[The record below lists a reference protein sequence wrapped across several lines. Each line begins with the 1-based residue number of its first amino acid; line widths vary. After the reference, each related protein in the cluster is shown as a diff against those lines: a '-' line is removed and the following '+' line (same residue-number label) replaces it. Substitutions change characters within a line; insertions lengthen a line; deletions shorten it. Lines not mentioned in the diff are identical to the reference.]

1 MGGLL
6 IAIAIIVP
14 TLLWA
19 DLGNPFVWLAV
30 FSTVAFG
37 AIGFA
42 DDYLKVV
49 HHRNLGLTARAKL
62 GLQIAAS
69 IAIAVA
75 LIALQYRGQYSTRL
89 LVPFFKQ
96 VHPDLVI
103 QRLAA
108 NPHLWPL
115 GVCAVRSLCGTGDCR
130 FEQRCEPDRW
140 S

>member
-6 IAIAIIVP
+6 IAIAILVP

-19 DLGNPFVWLAV
+19 DLSNPFVWIAM

-62 GLQIAAS
+62 GFQAAAS
-69 IAIAVA
+69 I
-75 LIALQYRGQYSTRL
+75 LIAIVLIVLQHRGEYSTQL
-89 LVPFFKQ
+89 MVPFFKQ
-96 VHPDLVI
+96 FHPI
-103 QRLAA
+103 
-108 NPHLWPL
+108 W
-115 GVCAVRSLCGTGDCR
+115 
-130 FEQRCEPDRW
+130 
-140 S
+140 